1 MKFIS
6 LLLSEGRKEDLRK
19 KYEQKFSIDPELEAL
34 DYALGHPFLAQTNFK
49 YGDFLLKNLHP
60 NSSIE
65 EIVDAIDL
73 IKEFDRFKQSLEIK
87 DINQYSSFVDLEN
100 AIKSHKE
107 SSKSFKSKMSD
118 EDKEANK
125 LYEDKNILIVRP
137 LTYQASCKYGAGTQ
151 WCTTMAGQPS
161 YFESHTEENQELY
174 YIIFKK
180 YDRSNKFYKIA
191 VHMTPTSEVWY
202 DSTDERLTTR
212 EKDVLKLAAPKIEQ
226 TIRKDYQKI
235 LTNTNSLF
243 FKRLFNFHHYVYFDV
258 SRDLKTN
265 HKVGIEFQKPDIVP
279 DMPGH
284 AMMELNISVDEED
297 VDKYKVLI
305 IYEIENKIFFNISYT
320 ADDTDI
326 EPQFDLGIENV
337 STNWSLSQAFLHR
350 TSDDSMERV
359 FDELCYTI
367 QKQILYRMKSTPEF
381 MSFIHGGP
389 VWNPNRVNYGYT
401 FEKNAG
407 MVKKLVD
414 WLDSGKIGTKL
425 DFLVDIGILK
435 TKKGSTG
442 KSWYSRAGE
451 NNWYLPEKWRG
462 QHSGF
467 FNSAKLA
474 GILDYDKKGTKFILK
489 KGPNFESFKEGKL
502 RAL

>member
-6 LLLSEGRKEDLRK
+6 LLLVEGRKEDLRK
-19 KYEQKFSIDPELEAL
+19 KYESKFSDYPDML
-34 DYALGHPFLAQTNFK
+34 DYALGHPFLSETNFK
-49 YGDFLLKNLHP
+49 YGDFVLKNLHP
-60 NSSIE
+60 NYS
-65 EIVDAIDL
+65 VDEYMDMINYLKD
-73 IKEFDRFKQSLEIK
+73 FHRFQPSLGEK
-87 DINQYSSFVDLEN
+87 DINKYDYDGLKS
-100 AIKSHKE
+100 AIDAHKE

-226 TIRKDYQKI
+226 TIQKDYQTI
-235 LTNTNSLF
+235 LANTNTLF
-243 FKRLFNFHHYVYFDV
+243 FKRLFDFEHYAYFDV

-284 AMMELNISVDEED
+284 AMMELNISVDEDD
-297 VDKYKVLI
+297 VDKYKI
-305 IYEIENKIFFNISYT
+305 MIFYEIENKIFFHISYT
-320 ADDTDI
+320 SDDTDI

-337 STNWSLSQAFLHR
+337 SIDWSLSKAFLHR
-350 TSDDSMERV
+350 TSDDSIERV
-359 FDELCYTI
+359 FDELCNTI
-367 QKQILYRMKSTPEF
+367 AKQVLFRMKSTPEF

-389 VWNPNRVNYGYT
+389 VWNPNRFNYGYT
-401 FEKNAG
+401 FDKNAG

-414 WLDSGKIGTKL
+414 WLDAGKTGTKL

-435 TKKGSTG
+435 TKKGKKTG
-442 KSWYSRAGE
+442 QTWYSRTGE
-451 NNWYLPEKWRG
+451 NDWHLSQKWRG

-502 RAL
+502 KAL